1 MKFRDLA
8 ATAAALMVSA
18 PALAQNAEVGRVST
32 RVADTSQFGGDST
45 ILLILAIL
53 LIGAGV
59 ALMAGN
65 NSDKPSSP

>member
-18 PALAQNAEVGRVST
+18 PAFAQTEVGRAST
-32 RVADTSQFGGDST
+32 QVADAGQFGGDST

-53 LIGAGV
+53 AMGAGI
-59 ALMAGN
+59 ALLVGN
-65 NSDKPSSP
+65 QDDTPTSP

>member
-18 PALAQNAEVGRVST
+18 PAFAQNAEVGRVST
-32 RVADTSQFGGDST
+32 RVADASQMGGDST
-45 ILLILAIL
+45 ILLIIAIL
-53 LIGAGV
+53 LIGVGV

-65 NSDKPSSP
+65 NSDRPSSP